1 MSIQQMNVHDCV
13 RCGNPIN
20 YDDTDWC
27 DVCDMSIF
35 DDRMVKT
42 KKMLT
47 IENINSLVGNY
58 LFRWRIDSVEIITPK
73 DIDKSYYHIT
83 LHKQSAEYLA
93 YIRINR
99 KVNQLYSK
107 FVFATLHYG
116 TEVVEEDTFT
126 LEQLSDKVVFL
137 SHRIDKLNEYINFQ

>member
-1 MSIQQMNVHDCV
+1 
-13 RCGNPIN
+13 
-20 YDDTDWC
+20 
-27 DVCDMSIF
+27 
-35 DDRMVKT
+35 
-42 KKMLT
+42 MLT

-58 LFRWRIDSVEIITPK
+58 LFRWRVDSVEIITPK

-83 LHKQSAEYLA
+83 LHKKSAEYLA

-107 FVFATLHYG
+107 FVFTTLHYG

-126 LEQLSDKVVFL
+126 LEQLSDKVTFL
-137 SHRIDKLNEYINFQ
+137 SHRIDKLNEYINYQ

>member
-1 MSIQQMNVHDCV
+1 
-13 RCGNPIN
+13 
-20 YDDTDWC
+20 
-27 DVCDMSIF
+27 
-35 DDRMVKT
+35 
-42 KKMLT
+42 MLT
-47 IENINSLVGNY
+47 IKNIDNLVGEVCFGWKIHN
-58 LFRWRIDSVEIITPK
+58 IEIITPK

-93 YIRINR
+93 YIRINK

-126 LEQLSDKVVFL
+126 LEQLSDKHNFL
-137 SHRIDKLNEYINFQ
+137 IGRTEKLNEYINSQ

>member
-1 MSIQQMNVHDCV
+1 
-13 RCGNPIN
+13 
-20 YDDTDWC
+20 
-27 DVCDMSIF
+27 
-35 DDRMVKT
+35 
-42 KKMLT
+42 MLT

-58 LFRWRIDSVEIITPK
+58 LFRWRVANVEIITPK
-73 DIDKSYYHIT
+73 DIDKSYYLIT
-83 LHKQSAEYLA
+83 LITSKPKSPA

-116 TEVVEEDTFT
+116 AEVVEEDTFT

-137 SHRIDKLNEYINFQ
+137 SHRIDKLNEYINYQ

>member
-1 MSIQQMNVHDCV
+1 MSVHNCV
-13 RCGNPIN
+13 RCNTPID

-35 DDRMVKT
+35 DDRMVKP

-47 IENINSLVGNY
+47 IENIDELVSKY
-58 LFRWRIDSVEIITPK
+58 LFRWRVDGVEIITPN
-73 DIDKSYYHIT
+73 DIDKSYYNIT
-83 LHKQSAEYLA
+83 LHKQSTQYLA

-107 FVFATLHYG
+107 YVFATLHYG

-126 LEQLSDKVVFL
+126 LKQLSDKVVFL
-137 SHRIDKLNEYINFQ
+137 SRRIDKLNEYINYQ

>member
-27 DVCDMSIF
+27 DVCDMSVF
-35 DDRMVKT
+35 DDMMVKP

-58 LFRWRIDSVEIITPK
+58 LFRWRVDSVEIITPK

-83 LHKQSAEYLA
+83 LHKKSAEYLA

-107 FVFATLHYG
+107 FVFTTLHYG

-126 LEQLSDKVVFL
+126 LEQLSDKVTFL
-137 SHRIDKLNEYINFQ
+137 SHRIDKLNEYINYQ